1 MSSYN
6 DFTKYMLLFK
16 TQREFIKIPCAH
28 TNKLYLKHNIYK
40 FNLHIPSKCQKHLV
54 KTSV

>member
-1 MSSYN
+1 MSYN

-28 TNKLYLKHNIYK
+28 TNKLCPKHNIYK
-40 FNLHIPSKCQKHLV
+40 FNLHIASKCQKHIV
-54 KTSV
+54 QTSF